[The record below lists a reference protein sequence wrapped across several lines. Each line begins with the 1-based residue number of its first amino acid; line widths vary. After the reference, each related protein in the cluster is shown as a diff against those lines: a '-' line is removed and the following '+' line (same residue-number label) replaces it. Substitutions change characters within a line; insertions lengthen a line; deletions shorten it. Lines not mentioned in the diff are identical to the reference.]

1 MDGRTRQATKGRHS
15 MGKQN
20 VAEQFVD
27 ILVRAGVRRM
37 YGVVGDSLNPVVDAI
52 RRTGGIEWIQVR
64 HEETAAFAAGAEAQI
79 TGRLAACAGSCGPGN
94 LHLINGLYD
103 AHRSMAPV
111 LALASHIPS
120 GEIGLGYFQETH
132 PDRLFTECSHYCE
145 LISNPQQMPR
155 VLQSAIQHAIG
166 RSGVG
171 VVALPGDVASLPA
184 PEKSIEHALVTA
196 RPTVRPGDGEIEKLV
211 RLIDE
216 ADKVTLFCGS
226 GAAGAHA
233 EVMEFAGRVKAP
245 VGHALRGKEWIQYDN
260 PYDVG
265 MSGLLGYGAAYE
277 ATHECDLL
285 ILLGTDFPYNAF
297 LPDDVKIVQV
307 DIRPEHLGRR
317 SQLDLTVWGDAR
329 ETLRALNS
337 RVKVKTDRRFLD
349 RMLKKHADA
358 LEGVVKA
365 YTRKVEK
372 HTPIHPE
379 YVAAVL
385 DELADEDAVFT
396 VDTGMCNVW
405 AARYLSPN
413 GKRRIIGSFSHG
425 SMANALPQAIGA
437 QFTDR
442 TRQVVSMSGDG
453 GFSMLMGDFLT
464 LVQYDLPV
472 KVVLFNNSSLGMVEL
487 EMLVSGLP
495 SYGTT
500 NRNPDFAAIA
510 RAAGAFGV
518 RVEKP
523 KQLAG
528 ALKDAFRHEG
538 PALVDVVTD
547 PNALSIPPRISAE
560 MVTGFALSASKI
572 VLDGGVG
579 RMIQMARS
587 NLRNVPRP

>member
-1 MDGRTRQATKGRHS
+1 MAR
-15 MGKQN
+15 QN

-27 ILVRAGVRRM
+27 ILVRAGVRRL

-52 RRTGGIEWIQVR
+52 RRTAGIDWIHVR
-64 HEETAAFAAGAEAQI
+64 HEEAAAFAAGAEAQI
-79 TGRLAACAGSCGPGN
+79 TGKLAACAGSCGPGN

-120 GEIGLGYFQETH
+120 SEIGLSYFQETH
-132 PDRLFTECSHYCE
+132 PDHLFRECSHYCE
-145 LISNPQQMPR
+145 MISNPQQMPR
-155 VLQSAIQHAIG
+155 LLQTAVQHAVG
-166 RSGVG
+166 RGGVS
-171 VVALPGDVASLPA
+171 VVTLPGDLASQAA
-184 PEKSIEHALVTA
+184 PEKSIEHALVTS
-196 RPTVRPGDGEIEKLV
+196 RPTVRPGDAEIDALV
-211 RLIDE
+211 RLIDD
-216 ADKVTLFCGS
+216 ANKVTLFCGS
-226 GAAGAHA
+226 GTAGAHA
-233 EVMEFAGRVKAP
+233 EVMQFAERLKAP
-245 VGHALRGKEWIQYDN
+245 VGHALRGKEFIQYDN

-297 LPDDVKIVQV
+297 LPDDVKIAQV
-307 DIRPEHLGRR
+307 DVRPEHLGRR
-317 SQLDLTVWGDAR
+317 STLDLAVWGDVR
-329 ETLRALNS
+329 ETLRCVIP
-337 RVKVKTDRRFLD
+337 RVRAKADRRFLD
-349 RMLKKHADA
+349 KMLKKHADA

-372 HTPIHPE
+372 HRPIHPE
-379 YVAAVL
+379 YVASVL
-385 DELADEDAVFT
+385 DELADDDAVFT

-405 AARYLSPN
+405 AARYLTPN
-413 GKRRIIGSFSHG
+413 GRRRIIGSFSHG

-442 TRQVVSMSGDG
+442 DRQVVSLSGDG
-453 GFSMLMGDFLT
+453 GFAMLMGDFLT

-472 KVVLFNNSSLGMVEL
+472 KIVLFNNSSLGMVEL
-487 EMLVSGLP
+487 EMLVAGMP
-495 SYGTT
+495 SYGTA
-500 NRNPDFAAIA
+500 NHNPDFAALA
-510 RAAGAFGV
+510 RAAGAYGV

-528 ALKDAFRHEG
+528 ALKDAFKHKG

-547 PNALSIPPRISAE
+547 PNALSIPPKIKAE

-579 RMIQMARS
+579 RMLQMARS

>member
-1 MDGRTRQATKGRHS
+1 MA
-15 MGKQN
+15 KQN

-27 ILVRAGVRRM
+27 ILTRAGVKRL

-52 RRTGGIEWIQVR
+52 RRNAAIDWIQVR
-64 HEETAAFAAGAEAQI
+64 HEEVAAFAAGAEAQL
-79 TGRLAACAGSCGPGN
+79 TGKLAACAGSCGPGN

-120 GEIGLGYFQETH
+120 SEIGLGYFQETH
-132 PDRLFTECSHYCE
+132 PDQLFRECSHYSE

-155 VLQSAIQHAIG
+155 VLQTAIQHAIG
-166 RSGVG
+166 RGGVS
-171 VVALPGDVASLPA
+171 VLALPGDIASEQA
-184 PEKSIEHALVTA
+184 PDKAIDHALVTSL
-196 RPTVRPGDGEIEKLV
+196 PSVRPGDSEIDKLAD
-211 RLIDE
+211 LIDT
-216 ADKVTLFCGS
+216 AKRVTLFCGS
-226 GAAGAHA
+226 GTAGAHA
-233 EVMEFAGRVKAP
+233 EVMEFAERVKSP

-307 DIRPEHLGRR
+307 DVRPEHLGRR
-317 SQLDLTVWGDAR
+317 SKLDLAVWGDVK
-329 ETLRALNS
+329 ETLRCLIP
-337 RVKVKTDRRFLD
+337 RVQAKSDRRFLD
-349 RMLKKHADA
+349 KMLKKHADA

-372 HTPIHPE
+372 HVPIHPE
-379 YVAAVL
+379 YVASVL
-385 DELADEDAVFT
+385 DELADDDAVFT

-405 AARYLSPN
+405 AARYISPN
-413 GKRRIIGSFSHG
+413 GRRRIIGSFSHG

-437 QFTDR
+437 QFIDR
-442 TRQVVSMSGDG
+442 NRQVISMSGDG

-464 LVQYDLPV
+464 LVQYELPV
-472 KVVLFNNSSLGMVEL
+472 KIVLFNNSSLGMVEL
-487 EMLVSGLP
+487 EMLVAGLP

-510 RAAGAFGV
+510 RAAGAYGV

-528 ALKDAFRHEG
+528 ALKDAFKHRG
-538 PALVDVVTD
+538 PALVDIVTD
-547 PNALSIPPRISAE
+547 PNALSIPPKISAE
-560 MVTGFALSASKI
+560 MVSGFALSASKI

-579 RMIQMARS
+579 RMLQMARS

>member
-1 MDGRTRQATKGRHS
+1 MA
-15 MGKQN
+15 KQN

-27 ILVRAGVRRM
+27 ILVRAGVERL

-52 RRTGGIEWIQVR
+52 RRNAAIDWIQVR

-111 LALASHIPS
+111 LALASQIPS
-120 GEIGLGYFQETH
+120 SEIGLGYFQETH
-132 PDRLFTECSHYCE
+132 PDQLFRECSHYSE
-145 LISNPQQMPR
+145 LISSPKQMPR
-155 VLQSAIQHAIG
+155 LLQTAIQHAVG
-166 RSGVG
+166 RSGVS
-171 VVALPGDVASLPA
+171 VVSLPGDIASEPA
-184 PEKSIEHALVTA
+184 PDKPVETALVTS
-196 RPTVRPGDGEIEKLV
+196 RPTVRPGDAEIDKLV
-211 RLIDE
+211 AMIDE
-216 ADKVTLFCGS
+216 AEKVTLFCGS
-226 GAAGAHA
+226 GTAGAHA
-233 EVMEFAGRVKAP
+233 EVMEFAEKIKSP

-260 PYDVG
+260 PFDVG

-285 ILLGTDFPYNAF
+285 VLLGTDFPYNAF

-307 DIRPEHLGRR
+307 DVRPENLGRR
-317 SQLDLTVWGDAR
+317 SKLDLAVWGDVR
-329 ETLRALNS
+329 ETLRCLIP
-337 RVKVKTDRRFLD
+337 RVRPKGNRRFLD
-349 RMLKKHADA
+349 KMLKKHADA

-365 YTRKVEK
+365 YTRKVDR
-372 HTPIHPE
+372 HVPIHPE
-379 YVAAVL
+379 YVASVL
-385 DELADEDAVFT
+385 DELADENAVFT

-405 AARYLSPN
+405 AARYISPN
-413 GKRRIIGSFSHG
+413 GSRRVIGSFSHG
-425 SMANALPQAIGA
+425 SMANALPMAIGA
-437 QFTDR
+437 QFTDPG
-442 TRQVVSMSGDG
+442 RQVVSMSGDG

-472 KVVLFNNSSLGMVEL
+472 KVVLFNNSSLSMVEL
-487 EMLVSGLP
+487 EMLVAGLP

-500 NRNPDFAAIA
+500 NKNPDFAAVA
-510 RAAGAFGV
+510 RACGAFGV

-523 KQLAG
+523 KHLAG
-528 ALKDAFRHEG
+528 ALKDAFRHKG
-538 PALVDVVTD
+538 PALVDIVTD
-547 PNALSIPPRISAE
+547 PNALSIPPKISAD

-579 RMIQMARS
+579 RMVQLARS

>member
-1 MDGRTRQATKGRHS
+1 MAR
-15 MGKQN
+15 QN

-27 ILVRAGVRRM
+27 ILARAGVRRL

-52 RRTGGIEWIQVR
+52 RRNAAIDWVQVR
-64 HEETAAFAAGAEAQI
+64 HEEAAAFAAGAEAQL

-111 LALASHIPS
+111 LALASHIPT

-132 PDRLFTECSHYCE
+132 PERLFEECSHYNE
-145 LISNPQQMPR
+145 MISNPEQMPR
-155 VLQSAIQHAIG
+155 LVQTAIQHAIG
-166 RSGVG
+166 RGGVS
-171 VVALPGDVASLPA
+171 VVTLPGDIASLPA
-184 PEKSIEHALVTA
+184 PTKAIEHALVTS
-196 RPTVRPGDGEIEKLV
+196 RPTVRPGDLEIDRLV
-211 RLIDE
+211 DMIDE
-216 ADKVTLFCGS
+216 ADRVTLFCGS
-226 GAAGAHA
+226 GTAGAHA
-233 EVMEFAGRVKAP
+233 EVMEFAERIKSP
-245 VGHALRGKEWIQYDN
+245 IGHALRGKEWIQYDN
-260 PYDVG
+260 KFDVG

-297 LPDDVKIVQV
+297 LPDGTDVKIVQV
-307 DIRPEHLGRR
+307 DVRPERLGRR
-317 SQLDLTVWGDAR
+317 SQLDLAVWGDVR
-329 ETLRALNS
+329 ETLRCLTP
-337 RVKVKTDRRFLD
+337 RVRIKNDRRFLD
-349 RMLKKHADA
+349 KMLKKHAAA

-365 YTRKVEK
+365 YTRKVDK
-372 HTPIHPE
+372 HVPIHPE
-379 YVAAVL
+379 YVASVL
-385 DELADEDAVFT
+385 DEVADDDAIFT

-413 GKRRIIGSFSHG
+413 GRRRVIGSFSHG

-437 QFTDR
+437 QFIDR
-442 TRQVVSMSGDG
+442 GRQVVSMSGDG
-453 GFSMLMGDFLT
+453 GFTMLMGDFLT
-464 LVQYDLPV
+464 LVQYQLPV
-472 KVVLFNNSSLGMVEL
+472 KIVLFNNSSLGMVEL
-487 EMLVSGLP
+487 EMMVAGLP

-500 NRNPDFAAIA
+500 NHNPDFAAVA

-528 ALKDAFRHEG
+528 ALKDAFKHKG

-547 PNALSIPPRISAE
+547 PNALSMPPKISAD
-560 MVTGFALSASKI
+560 MVQGFALSAGKV

-579 RMIQMARS
+579 RMVQMARS
-587 NLRNVPRP
+587 NLRNLPRP

>member
-1 MDGRTRQATKGRHS
+1 MA
-15 MGKQN
+15 KQN

-27 ILVRAGVRRM
+27 ILVRAGVKRL

-52 RRTGGIEWIQVR
+52 RRNAAIDWVQVR

-79 TGRLAACAGSCGPGN
+79 TGKLAACAGSCGPGN

-111 LALASHIPS
+111 LALASQIPS
-120 GEIGLGYFQETH
+120 SEIGLGYFQETH
-132 PDRLFTECSHYCE
+132 PDQLFRECSHYSE
-145 LISNPQQMPR
+145 LISSPKQMPR
-155 VLQSAIQHAIG
+155 LLQTAIQHAVG
-166 RSGVG
+166 RSGVS
-171 VVALPGDVASLPA
+171 VVSLPGDIASEPA
-184 PEKSIEHALVTA
+184 PDKTVETALVTS
-196 RPTVRPGDGEIEKLV
+196 RPSVRPGDTEIDKLV
-211 RLIDE
+211 AMIDE
-216 ADKVTLFCGS
+216 AEKVTLFCGS
-226 GAAGAHA
+226 GTAGAHA
-233 EVMEFAGRVKAP
+233 EVMEFAEKIKSP

-260 PYDVG
+260 PFDVG

-307 DIRPEHLGRR
+307 DVRPEHLGRR
-317 SQLDLTVWGDAR
+317 SKLDLAVWGDVR
-329 ETLRALNS
+329 ETLRCVIP
-337 RVKVKTDRRFLD
+337 RVRPKGNRRFLD
-349 RMLKKHADA
+349 KMLKKHADA

-365 YTRKVEK
+365 YTRKVDR
-372 HTPIHPE
+372 HVPIHPE
-379 YVAAVL
+379 YVASVL
-385 DELADEDAVFT
+385 DELADDDAVFT

-405 AARYLSPN
+405 AARYISPN
-413 GKRRIIGSFSHG
+413 GSRRVIGSFSHG
-425 SMANALPQAIGA
+425 SMANALPMAIGA

-442 TRQVVSMSGDG
+442 KRQVVSMSGDG

-487 EMLVSGLP
+487 EMLVAGLP

-500 NRNPDFAAIA
+500 NKNPDFAAVA
-510 RAAGAFGV
+510 RACGAYGV

-528 ALKDAFRHEG
+528 SLKDAFRHKG
-538 PALVDVVTD
+538 PALVDIVTD
-547 PNALSIPPRISAE
+547 PNALSIPPKISAD

-579 RMIQMARS
+579 RMVQLARS

>member
-1 MDGRTRQATKGRHS
+1 MA
-15 MGKQN
+15 KQN

-27 ILVRAGVRRM
+27 ILVRAGVRRL

-52 RRTGGIEWIQVR
+52 RRTDGIEWIQVR

-79 TGRLAACAGSCGPGN
+79 TGTLAACAGSCGPGN

-120 GEIGLGYFQETH
+120 SEIGLSYFQETH
-132 PDRLFTECSHYCE
+132 PDRLFQECSHYSE
-145 LISNPQQMPR
+145 LISSPRQMPR
-155 VLQSAIQHAIG
+155 LLQTAIQHAVG
-166 RSGVG
+166 RGGVS
-171 VVALPGDVASLPA
+171 VVSLPGDIASEQA
-184 PEKSIEHALVTA
+184 PEKAAEQALVTS
-196 RPTVRPGDGEIEKLV
+196 RPTVRPGDAEIDALV
-211 RLIDE
+211 RLVDD
-216 ADKVTLFCGS
+216 ADRVTLFCGS
-226 GAAGAHA
+226 GTKGAHP
-233 EVMEFAGRVKAP
+233 EVMQFAERIKAP

-260 PYDVG
+260 PFDVG

-297 LPDDVKIVQV
+297 LPDDVRIVQV
-307 DIRPEHLGRR
+307 DVRPEHLGRR
-317 SQLDLTVWGDAR
+317 SRLDLAVWGDVR
-329 ETLRALNS
+329 ETLRCLTP
-337 RVKVKTDRRFLD
+337 RVRAKTDRRFLD
-349 RMLKKHADA
+349 KMLKKHADA
-358 LEGVVKA
+358 LEGVVRA

-385 DELADEDAVFT
+385 DEIADDDAVFT

-405 AARYLSPN
+405 AARYLTPN
-413 GKRRIIGSFSHG
+413 GRRRIIGSFSHG

-442 TRQVVSMSGDG
+442 KRQVVSMSGDG
-453 GFSMLMGDFLT
+453 GFSMLMGDFLS
-464 LVQYDLPV
+464 LVQHDLPV

-487 EMLVSGLP
+487 EMLVAGMP
-495 SYGTT
+495 SYGTA
-500 NRNPDFAAIA
+500 NHNPDFAAIA
-510 RAAGAFGV
+510 RAAGAYGV

-528 ALKDAFRHEG
+528 ALKDAFRHKG

-547 PNALSIPPRISAE
+547 PNALSIPPKIKAE

-579 RMIQMARS
+579 RMLQMARS

>member
-1 MDGRTRQATKGRHS
+1 MA
-15 MGKQN
+15 KQN

-27 ILVRAGVRRM
+27 ILVHAGVKRL
-37 YGVVGDSLNPVVDAI
+37 YGVVGDSLNPVVDAV
-52 RRTGGIEWIQVR
+52 RRNSAIDWVHVR

-79 TGRLAACAGSCGPGN
+79 TGKLTACAGSCGPGN

-111 LALASHIPS
+111 LALASQIPS
-120 GEIGLGYFQETH
+120 SEIGLGYFQETH
-132 PDRLFTECSHYCE
+132 PDRLFTECSHYNE

-155 VLQSAIQHAIG
+155 LLQTAIQHAVG
-166 RSGVG
+166 QSGVS
-171 VVALPGDVASLPA
+171 VVSLPGDIASQPA
-184 PEKSIEHALVTA
+184 PDKPLETALVTS
-196 RPTVRPGDGEIEKLV
+196 RPTVRPGDAEIDRLV
-211 RLIDE
+211 DLIDR
-216 ADKVTLFCGS
+216 AQRVTLFCGS
-226 GAAGAHA
+226 GTAGAHA
-233 EVMEFAGRVKAP
+233 EVMEFAEKIKSP

-260 PYDVG
+260 PFDVG

-317 SQLDLTVWGDAR
+317 SKLDLAVWGDVR
-329 ETLRALNS
+329 ETLRALTP
-337 RVKVKTDRRFLD
+337 RVKPKENRRFLD
-349 RMLKKHADA
+349 KMLKKHADA

-372 HTPIHPE
+372 HVPIHPE
-379 YVAAVL
+379 YVASVL

-405 AARYLSPN
+405 AARYISPN
-413 GKRRIIGSFSHG
+413 GRRRVIGSFSHG
-425 SMANALPQAIGA
+425 SMANALPMAIGA

-442 TRQVVSMSGDG
+442 GRQVVSMSGDG

-487 EMLVSGLP
+487 EMLVAGLP

-500 NRNPDFAAIA
+500 NRNPDFAAVA
-510 RAAGAFGV
+510 RACGAHGV

-523 KQLAG
+523 KDLAG
-528 ALKDAFRHEG
+528 ALKSAFKHKG
-538 PALVDVVTD
+538 PALVDIVTD
-547 PNALSIPPRISAE
+547 PNALSIPPKISAD

-579 RMIQMARS
+579 RMLQMARS
-587 NLRNVPRP
+587 NIRNVPRP

>member
-1 MDGRTRQATKGRHS
+1 MA
-15 MGKQN
+15 KQN

-27 ILVRAGVRRM
+27 ILVRAGVKRL

-52 RRTGGIEWIQVR
+52 RRTRGIDWIHVR

-79 TGRLAACAGSCGPGN
+79 TGGLAACAGSCGPGN
-94 LHLINGLYD
+94 LHLVNGLYD

-111 LALASHIPS
+111 LALASQIPS
-120 GEIGLGYFQETH
+120 SEIGLSYFQETH
-132 PDRLFTECSHYCE
+132 PDQLFRECSHYSE
-145 LISNPQQMPR
+145 LISSPKQMPR
-155 VLQSAIQHAIG
+155 LLHTAIQHAVG
-166 RSGVG
+166 RGGVS
-171 VVALPGDVASLPA
+171 VVSLPGDIAGEPA
-184 PEKSIEHALVTA
+184 PQKAVESALVTT
-196 RPTVRPGDGEIEKLV
+196 RPTVRPGDAEVDALV
-211 RLIDE
+211 RMIDE
-216 ADKVTLFCGS
+216 ADRVTLFCGS
-226 GAAGAHA
+226 GTAGAHA
-233 EVMEFAGRVKAP
+233 EVMRFAERIKAP

-277 ATHECDLL
+277 ATHGCDLL

-307 DIRPEHLGRR
+307 DVRAEHLGRR
-317 SQLDLTVWGDAR
+317 SRLDLAVWGDVR
-329 ETLRALNS
+329 ETLRCVTP
-337 RVKVKTDRRFLD
+337 RVRAKKDRRFLD
-349 RMLKKHADA
+349 KMLKKHADA
-358 LEGVVKA
+358 LEGVVRA

-372 HTPIHPE
+372 HVPVHPE
-379 YVAAVL
+379 YVASVL
-385 DELADEDAVFT
+385 DELADDDAVFT

-405 AARYLSPN
+405 AARYLTPN
-413 GKRRIIGSFSHG
+413 GRRRIIGSFSHG

-442 TRQVVSMSGDG
+442 NRQVVTLSGDG

-472 KVVLFNNSSLGMVEL
+472 KVVVFDNSSLGMVEL
-487 EMLVSGLP
+487 EMMVAGLP
-495 SYGTT
+495 AYGTT
-500 NRNPDFAAIA
+500 NKNPDFAAIA
-510 RAAGAFGV
+510 RAAGAHGV

-528 ALKDAFRHEG
+528 ALKEAFRHKG

-547 PNALSIPPRISAE
+547 PNALSIPPRIKAD
-560 MVTGFALSASKI
+560 MVTGFALSASKM

-579 RMIQMARS
+579 KMLQMARS

>member
-1 MDGRTRQATKGRHS
+1 MA
-15 MGKQN
+15 KQN

-27 ILVRAGVRRM
+27 ILVSAGVQRL

-52 RRTGGIEWIQVR
+52 RRNPAIDWIQVR
-64 HEETAAFAAGAEAQI
+64 HEEAAAFAAGAEAQL
-79 TGRLAACAGSCGPGN
+79 TGKLAACAGSCGPGN
-94 LHLINGLYD
+94 LHLINGLFD

-120 GEIGLGYFQETH
+120 SEIGLGYFQETH
-132 PDRLFTECSHYCE
+132 PDRLFQECSHYSE
-145 LISNPQQMPR
+145 MISSPQQMPR
-155 VLQSAIQHAIG
+155 LLQTAIQHAVG
-166 RSGVG
+166 RSGVS
-171 VVALPGDVASLPA
+171 VVTLPGDIAAAPA
-184 PEKSIEHALVTA
+184 PTRGVEHALVTA
-196 RPTVRPGDGEIEKLV
+196 RPSVRPGEAEIEKLA

-216 ADKVTLFCGS
+216 ADRVTLFCGS
-226 GAAGAHA
+226 GTAGAHA
-233 EVMEFAGRVKAP
+233 EVMEFAERIKSP

-285 ILLGTDFPYNAF
+285 LLLGTDFPYNAF
-297 LPDDVKIVQV
+297 LPDDVKIAQV
-307 DIRPEHLGRR
+307 DVRPEHLGRR
-317 SQLDLTVWGDAR
+317 TKLDLAVWGDVR
-329 ETLRALNS
+329 ETLLALMPRVRAKTS
-337 RVKVKTDRRFLD
+337 RTFLD
-349 RMLKKHADA
+349 KMLKKHADA

-365 YTRKVEK
+365 YTRKVEA
-372 HTPIHPE
+372 HVPIHPE
-379 YVAAVL
+379 YVASVL
-385 DELADEDAVFT
+385 DELADDDAVFT

-413 GKRRIIGSFSHG
+413 GRRRVIGSFSHG

-437 QFTDR
+437 QFIDR
-442 TRQVVSMSGDG
+442 NRQVVSMSGDG

-472 KVVLFNNSSLGMVEL
+472 KIVLFNNSSLGMVDL
-487 EMLVSGLP
+487 EMLVAGLP
-495 SYGTT
+495 SYGTD
-500 NRNPDFAAIA
+500 NHNPDFAAIA
-510 RAAGAFGV
+510 RASGAFGV

-528 ALKDAFRHEG
+528 ALKDAFKHKG

-547 PNALSIPPRISAE
+547 PNALSIPPRISAD

-572 VLDGGVG
+572 VLAGGVG
-579 RMIQMARS
+579 RMVQMARS
-587 NLRNVPRP
+587 NLRHVPRP

>member
-1 MDGRTRQATKGRHS
+1 MA
-15 MGKQN
+15 KQN

-27 ILVRAGVRRM
+27 ILVRAGVRRL

-52 RRTGGIEWIQVR
+52 RRTRAIDWVQVR
-64 HEETAAFAAGAEAQI
+64 HEETAAFAAGAEAQV
-79 TGRLAACAGSCGPGN
+79 TGGLAACAGSCGPGN

-120 GEIGLGYFQETH
+120 SEIGLSYFQETH
-132 PDRLFTECSHYCE
+132 PDQLFRECSHYSE
-145 LISNPQQMPR
+145 LISSPKQMPR
-155 VLQSAIQHAIG
+155 LLHTAIQHAVG
-166 RSGVG
+166 RGGVS
-171 VVALPGDVASLPA
+171 VVSLPGDIASQPA
-184 PEKSIEHALVTA
+184 PEKTAETALVTT
-196 RPTVRPGDGEIEKLV
+196 RPTVRPGDAEIDALV
-211 RLIDE
+211 RMIDA
-216 ADKVTLFCGS
+216 ADRVTLFCGS
-226 GAAGAHA
+226 GTAGAHA
-233 EVMEFAGRVKAP
+233 EVMQFAERIKAP

-307 DIRPEHLGRR
+307 DVRPEHLGRR
-317 SQLDLTVWGDAR
+317 SRLDLAVWGDVR
-329 ETLRALNS
+329 ETLRCVIP
-337 RVKVKTDRRFLD
+337 RVRAKTDRRFLD
-349 RMLKKHADA
+349 KMLKKHADA

-372 HTPIHPE
+372 HVPLHPE
-379 YVAAVL
+379 YVASVL
-385 DELADEDAVFT
+385 DDLADDDAVFT

-413 GKRRIIGSFSHG
+413 GRRRIIGSFSHG

-442 TRQVVSMSGDG
+442 NRQVVSLSGDG

-487 EMLVSGLP
+487 EMLVAGLP

-500 NRNPDFAAIA
+500 NKNPDFAAIA
-510 RAAGAFGV
+510 RAAGAHGV

-523 KQLAG
+523 KHLAG
-528 ALKDAFRHEG
+528 ALKDAFRHKG

-547 PNALSIPPRISAE
+547 PNALSIPPKISAD
-560 MVTGFALSASKI
+560 MVTGFALSAGKI

-579 RMIQMARS
+579 RMLQMARS

>member
-1 MDGRTRQATKGRHS
+1 MA
-15 MGKQN
+15 KQN

-52 RRTGGIEWIQVR
+52 RRTGDIEWIQVR

-120 GEIGLGYFQETH
+120 SEIGLGYFQETH
-132 PDRLFTECSHYCE
+132 PDQLFRECSHYSE
-145 LISNPQQMPR
+145 LISNPKQMPR
-155 VLQSAIQHAIG
+155 LLQSAVQHAIG
-166 RSGVG
+166 RGGVS
-171 VVALPGDVASLPA
+171 VVALPGDIASLPA
-184 PEKSIEHALVTA
+184 PEKSVEHALVTT
-196 RPTVRPGDGEIEKLV
+196 RPTVRPGDGEIDALV
-211 RLIDE
+211 RMIDG

-226 GAAGAHA
+226 GTAGAHA
-233 EVMEFAGRVKAP
+233 EVMEFAGRIKSP

-307 DIRPEHLGRR
+307 DVRPEHLGRR
-317 SQLDLTVWGDAR
+317 SKLDLAVWGDVR
-329 ETLRALNS
+329 ETLRCLNS
-337 RVKVKTDRRFLD
+337 RVKAKTDRRFLD

-437 QFTDR
+437 QFIDR
-442 TRQVVSMSGDG
+442 SRQVISMSGDG

-472 KVVLFNNSSLGMVEL
+472 KIVLFNNSSLGMVEL

-500 NRNPDFAAIA
+500 NHNPDFAAIA
-510 RAAGAFGV
+510 RAAGAYGV

-528 ALKDAFRHEG
+528 ALKDAFRHKG

-547 PNALSIPPRISAE
+547 PNALSIPPKISAE

-579 RMIQMARS
+579 RMLQMARS

>member
-1 MDGRTRQATKGRHS
+1 MA
-15 MGKQN
+15 KQN

-27 ILVRAGVRRM
+27 ILVRAGVQRL

-52 RRTGGIEWIQVR
+52 RRTRGIDWIQVR

-79 TGRLAACAGSCGPGN
+79 TGGLAACAGSCGPGN

-132 PDRLFTECSHYCE
+132 PDRLFQECSHYSE
-145 LISNPQQMPR
+145 LISSPKQMPR
-155 VLQSAIQHAIG
+155 LLQTAIQHAVG
-166 RSGVG
+166 RGGVS
-171 VVALPGDVASLPA
+171 VVALPGDIASEPA
-184 PEKSIEHALVTA
+184 PEKAVEHALVTS
-196 RPTVRPGDGEIEKLV
+196 RPTVRPGDAEIDALV
-211 RLIDE
+211 RLIDD
-216 ADKVTLFCGS
+216 ADRVTLFCGS
-226 GAAGAHA
+226 GTKGAHA
-233 EVMEFAGRVKAP
+233 EVMQFAERIKSP

-307 DIRPEHLGRR
+307 DVRPEHLGRR
-317 SQLDLTVWGDAR
+317 SKLDLAVWGDVR
-329 ETLRALNS
+329 ETLRCLIP
-337 RVKVKTDRRFLD
+337 RVRAKTDRRFLD
-349 RMLKKHADA
+349 KMLKKHADA
-358 LEGVVKA
+358 LEGVVRA

-372 HTPIHPE
+372 HRPVHPE
-379 YVAAVL
+379 YVASVL
-385 DELADEDAVFT
+385 DEIADDDAVFT

-405 AARYLSPN
+405 AARYLTPN
-413 GKRRIIGSFSHG
+413 GRRRIIGSFSHG

-442 TRQVVSMSGDG
+442 RRQVVSMSGDG
-453 GFSMLMGDFLT
+453 GFSMLMGDFLS
-464 LVQYDLPV
+464 LVQHDLPV
-472 KVVLFNNSSLGMVEL
+472 KVVLFDNSSLGMVEL
-487 EMLVSGLP
+487 EMLVAGLP

-500 NRNPDFAAIA
+500 NLNPDFAAIA
-510 RAAGAFGV
+510 RAAGAYGV

-523 KQLAG
+523 KDLAG
-528 ALKDAFRHEG
+528 ALKDAFRHKG

-547 PNALSIPPRISAE
+547 PNALSIPPKIKSE

-579 RMIQMARS
+579 RKLQMARS

>member
-1 MDGRTRQATKGRHS
+1 MA
-15 MGKQN
+15 KQN

-27 ILVRAGVRRM
+27 ILVRAGVQRL

-52 RRTGGIEWIQVR
+52 RRNSGIDWIQVR

-79 TGRLAACAGSCGPGN
+79 TGKLAACAGSCGPGN

-120 GEIGLGYFQETH
+120 SEIGLGYFQETH
-132 PDRLFTECSHYCE
+132 PDQLFRECSHYSE
-145 LISNPQQMPR
+145 LISNPKQMPR
-155 VLQSAIQHAIG
+155 LLQTAIQHAVG
-166 RSGVG
+166 QSGVS
-171 VVALPGDVASLPA
+171 VVALPGDIADQQA
-184 PEKSIEHALVTA
+184 PEKTVESALVTS
-196 RPTVRPGDGEIEKLV
+196 RPSVRPGDGEIDKLV
-211 RLIDE
+211 RMIDE
-216 ADKVTLFCGS
+216 ADRVTLFCGS
-226 GAAGAHA
+226 GTAGAHA
-233 EVMEFAGRVKAP
+233 EVMEFAERVKSP
-245 VGHALRGKEWIQYDN
+245 IGHALRGKEWIQYDN
-260 PYDVG
+260 PFDVG

-297 LPDDVKIVQV
+297 LPDDVRIAQV
-307 DIRPEHLGRR
+307 DIRPENLGRR
-317 SQLDLTVWGDAR
+317 SRLDLAVWGDVR
-329 ETLRALNS
+329 ETLRCLNS
-337 RVKVKTDRRFLD
+337 RVRVKSDRRFLD

-372 HTPIHPE
+372 HVPIHPE
-379 YVAAVL
+379 YVASVL
-385 DELADEDAVFT
+385 DELADDDAVFT

-405 AARYLSPN
+405 AARYISPN
-413 GKRRIIGSFSHG
+413 GRRRIIGSFSHG

-442 TRQVVSMSGDG
+442 GRQVVSMSGDG
-453 GFSMLMGDFLT
+453 GFTMMMGDFLT

-472 KVVLFNNSSLGMVEL
+472 KVVLFNNSSLGMVDL
-487 EMLVSGLP
+487 EMLVAGLP
-495 SYGTT
+495 SYGTH
-500 NRNPDFAAIA
+500 NKNPDFAAVA
-510 RAAGAFGV
+510 RASGAYGV

-523 KQLAG
+523 RQLAG
-528 ALKDAFRHEG
+528 ALKDALKHKG

-547 PNALSIPPRISAE
+547 PNALSIPPKISAE
-560 MVTGFALSASKI
+560 MVTGFALSASKM

-579 RMIQMARS
+579 RMLQMARS